1 MKILKNQ
8 NFNKSLKAKTILIVE
23 DSIVVIK
30 LLSLSFAKEGFRV
43 LTAEDGFE
51 ALEIAIK
58 NDIDLIITD
67 LNMPQMDGIT
77 LLKNLKENEDTKTIP
92 VILMSSMEPKEDELK
107 NSYAFLQK
115 PFKESDLLKISKK
128 ALNID

>member
-8 NFNKSLKAKTILIVE
+8 NFNKSLKTKTILIVE

-30 LLSLSFAKEGFRV
+30 LLSLSFAKEGFKV
-43 LTAEDGFE
+43 LTAGDGFE

-58 NDIDLIITD
+58 NDVDLIITD

-77 LLKNLKENEDTKTIP
+77 LLKNLKENEDTKNIP

>member
-1 MKILKNQ
+1 MKNQ
-8 NFNKSLKAKTILIVE
+8 NFNKSLKTKTILIVE

-30 LLSLSFAKEGFRV
+30 LLSLSFAKEGFKV
-43 LTAEDGFE
+43 MMAGDGFE

-77 LLKNLKENEDTKTIP
+77 LLKNLKENEDTKNIP
-92 VILMSSMEPKEDELK
+92 VILMSSMEPKKEELK
-107 NSYAFLQK
+107 NGYAFLQK

>member
-77 LLKNLKENEDTKTIP
+77 LLKNLKENEDTKNIP
-92 VILMSSMEPKEDELK
+92 VILMSSMEPKEGELK
-107 NSYAFLQK
+107 KSYAFLQK

>member
-8 NFNKSLKAKTILIVE
+8 NFNKSLKTKTILIVE

-30 LLSLSFAKEGFRV
+30 LLSLSFAKEGFKV

-77 LLKNLKENEDTKTIP
+77 LLKNLKENEDTKNIP

>member
-8 NFNKSLKAKTILIVE
+8 NFNKSLKTKTILIVE

-30 LLSLSFAKEGFRV
+30 LLSLSFVKEGFKV

-77 LLKNLKENEDTKTIP
+77 LLKNLKENEDTKNIP

>member
-1 MKILKNQ
+1 MKNQ
-8 NFNKSLKAKTILIVE
+8 NFNKSLKTKTILIVE

-30 LLSLSFAKEGFRV
+30 LLSLSFAKEGFKV
-43 LTAEDGFE
+43 MTAGDGFE

-77 LLKNLKENEDTKTIP
+77 LLKNLKENEDTKNIP
-92 VILMSSMEPKEDELK
+92 VILMSSMEPKKEELK
-107 NSYAFLQK
+107 SSYAFLQK

>member
-77 LLKNLKENEDTKTIP
+77 LLKNLKENEDTKNIP

>member
-1 MKILKNQ
+1 ME
-8 NFNKSLKAKTILIVE
+8 NKSGRNVDKSADVKTILVVE

-30 LLSLSFAKEGFRV
+30 LLSLSFVGKGFKV
-43 LTAEDGFE
+43 LTARDGFE

-77 LLKNLKENEDTKTIP
+77 LLKNLKENEDTKNIP
-92 VILMSSMEPKEDELK
+92 VILMSSMKPKEDEIK
-107 NSYAFLQK
+107 NCFAFLQK
-115 PFKESDLLKISKK
+115 PFNESELLKISRE

>member
-8 NFNKSLKAKTILIVE
+8 NFNKSMKTKTILIVE

-30 LLSLSFAKEGFRV
+30 LLSLSFAKEGFKV
-43 LTAEDGFE
+43 LTAGDGFE

-77 LLKNLKENEDTKTIP
+77 LLKNLKENEDTKNIP

-107 NSYAFLQK
+107 NGYAFLQK
-115 PFKESDLLKISKK
+115 PFKESDLLNISKQ